1 MNNGGIVGKFLYF
14 WIFMIGV
21 LLFAKY
27 LGHVDDGR
35 HMVYVC
41 IAAALVYIVFMVFR
55 ALGRNKR
62 EEKAEKSVKQT
73 AHRCIRVRPAKR
85 KRSVSLKIL

>member
-35 HMVYVC
+35 QMVYVC
-41 IAAALVYIVFMVFR
+41 MLQPCCTSFSWCS
-55 ALGRNKR
+55 GRWAETSGKR
-62 EEKAEKSVKQT
+62 KLKKSVKQT

>member
-41 IAAALVYIVFMVFR
+41 IDAALV
-55 ALGRNKR
+55 
-62 EEKAEKSVKQT
+62 
-73 AHRCIRVRPAKR
+73 
-85 KRSVSLKIL
+85 

>member
-41 IAAALVYIVFMVFR
+41 HCCSPGVHRFHGVPGAGQKQA
-55 ALGRNKR
+55 GR
-62 EEKAEKSVKQT
+62 ES
-73 AHRCIRVRPAKR
+73 
-85 KRSVSLKIL
+85 

>member
-35 HMVYVC
+35 QMVYIA
-41 IAAALVYIVFMVFR
+41 IAAAPLYIVFMVFR
-55 ALGRNKR
+55 ALGINKR
-62 EEKAEKSVKQT
+62 EEKAKKNREANRTPVHKGQAGKKKK
-73 AHRCIRVRPAKR
+73 KR
-85 KRSVSLKIL
+85 

>member
-41 IAAALVYIVFMVFR
+41 IAAALVFR

-62 EEKAEKSVKQT
+62 EEKAEK
-73 AHRCIRVRPAKR
+73 KR
-85 KRSVSLKIL
+85 EANRTPVHKGQAGKKKKKR

>member
-41 IAAALVYIVFMVFR
+41 IAAALVYIVFVVFR
-55 ALGRNKR
+55 ALGRKR
-62 EEKAEKSVKQT
+62 KLKKSVKQT
-73 AHRCIRVRPAKR
+73 AHRCIREKKKKR

>member
-35 HMVYVC
+35 QMVYVC

-55 ALGRNKR
+55 VLGKNKR
-62 EEKAEKSVKQT
+62 EAKAEQRREANRTPVHKGQSNKKKK
-73 AHRCIRVRPAKR
+73 KR
-85 KRSVSLKIL
+85 

>member
-35 HMVYVC
+35 QMVYVC
-41 IAAALVYIVFMVFR
+41 IAAALVYIVFQVFR
-55 ALGRNKR
+55 VLGKNKR
-62 EEKAEKSVKQT
+62 EAKAEK
-73 AHRCIRVRPAKR
+73 KR
-85 KRSVSLKIL
+85 EANRTPVHKGQSNKKKKKR

>member
-27 LGHVDDGR
+27 LGHVDYGR
-35 HMVYVC
+35 QMVYVC
-41 IAAALVYIVFMVFR
+41 IAAYLV
-55 ALGRNKR
+55 
-62 EEKAEKSVKQT
+62 
-73 AHRCIRVRPAKR
+73 
-85 KRSVSLKIL
+85 

>member
-62 EEKAEKSVKQT
+62 EANRTPVHKGQAGKKKK
-73 AHRCIRVRPAKR
+73 KR
-85 KRSVSLKIL
+85 

>member
-35 HMVYVC
+35 QMVYVC

-62 EEKAEKSVKQT
+62 EEKAEK
-73 AHRCIRVRPAKR
+73 KR
-85 KRSVSLKIL
+85 EANRTPVHKGQASKKKKKR

>member
-35 HMVYVC
+35 QMVYGADLCDPSHSPHSMDC
-41 IAAALVYIVFMVFR
+41 I
-55 ALGRNKR
+55 
-62 EEKAEKSVKQT
+62 
-73 AHRCIRVRPAKR
+73 
-85 KRSVSLKIL
+85 